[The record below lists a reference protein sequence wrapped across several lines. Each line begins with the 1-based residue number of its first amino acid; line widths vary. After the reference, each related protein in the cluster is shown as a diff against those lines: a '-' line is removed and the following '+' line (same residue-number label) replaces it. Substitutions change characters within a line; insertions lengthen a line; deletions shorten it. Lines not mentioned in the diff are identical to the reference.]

1 MNLPE
6 ISQIHFPK
14 LILHS
19 LLLII
24 VLNLISIIV
33 QGLIKWI
40 FNIDFSTVNVPAG
53 SLVTIWI
60 FFAIQNKKY
69 QKDN

>member
-40 FNIDFSTVNVPAG
+40 FNIDFSTVNIPAG